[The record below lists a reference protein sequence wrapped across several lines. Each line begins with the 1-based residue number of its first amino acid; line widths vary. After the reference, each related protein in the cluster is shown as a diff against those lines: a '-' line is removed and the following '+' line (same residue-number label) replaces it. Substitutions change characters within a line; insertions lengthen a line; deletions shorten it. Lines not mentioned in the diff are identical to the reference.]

1 MTDCKDIKYCSESLL
16 KKYKIIKKS
25 TNEKEKEIVNIIS
38 LFIDKLIFNI
48 SALISLICLK
58 IGIEK
63 LHNKDVSNMADLL
76 NKRLTVN
83 SKTKKGYT
91 GGAFNTAAFYGVS
104 EPVYKIDNLTKDV
117 MQMNF
122 EGGIARPALG
132 ATQTFIGG
140 GDCNSCSSNGGA
152 ITKFTG
158 CNKVSMIVKRKISK
172 IFKYFKVTLEKEAL
186 LGLITLFNKIL
197 EDLFIKLENIKGEV
211 TEEKVKAIVL
221 KYKFMHN

>member
-1 MTDCKDIKYCSESLL
+1 MTDCKDITYCSEYLL

-25 TNEKEKEIVNIIS
+25 TSEEEKEIVNIIS

-63 LHNKDVSNMADLL
+63 LHSKDVSNMADLL

-83 SKTKKGYT
+83 SKNKKGYT
-91 GGAFNTAAFYGVS
+91 GGAFNTAAFYGVH
-104 EPVYKIDNLTKDV
+104 EPAYSIDNLTKDV
-117 MQMNF
+117 MQMNI
-122 EGGIARPALG
+122 EAGIARPALG
-132 ATQTFIGG
+132 STQVFIGG
-140 GDCNSCSSNGGA
+140 DRNSRTSIGGT
-152 ITKFTG
+152 ISTFTG

-186 LGLITLFNKIL
+186 HGLITLFNKIL
-197 EDLFIKLENIKGEV
+197 EDLFIKLENIKGV
-211 TEEKVKAIVL
+211 ITDEKVKAIVL
-221 KYKFMHN
+221 KYKFMNN